1 MAAILNKKIITAMKV
16 VTRPG
21 KKRAMPEQALAVTPG
36 ENKIVSPA
44 KEPKYGQKAKR
55 KGSEEEEEG
64 KNGGEEGKMK
74 MKTMIDVSQQQ

>member
-1 MAAILNKKIITAMKV
+1 MKV

-21 KKRAMPEQALAVTPG
+21 KKRAMPEQALAVTQG